1 MLVLI
6 TAITLGVFVGT
17 LIVSANKFVPV
28 TTEDGP
34 TQSIAI

>member
-6 TAITLGVFVGT
+6 TKITLGVYLGT

-28 TTEDGP
+28 TADSNKI
-34 TQSIAI
+34 QA